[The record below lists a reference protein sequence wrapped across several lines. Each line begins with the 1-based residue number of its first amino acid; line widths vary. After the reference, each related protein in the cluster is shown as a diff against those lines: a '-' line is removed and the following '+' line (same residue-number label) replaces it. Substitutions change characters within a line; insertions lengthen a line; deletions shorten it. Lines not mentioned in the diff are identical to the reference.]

1 LRFRHLGLTF
11 RGVRM
16 RNRWGCLL
24 AVAAALAARP
34 SPAQAPRPGLDFP
47 EADLATVVIPAIA
60 EYTGRTIL
68 VEEGIRRV
76 VTLSVSG
83 EVDPDEALELLRAAL
98 RVTGYALV
106 PAPGGALKVMTLARA
121 HPETPQRAPDSRP
134 DSDAPIVTILRLH
147 AADASRI
154 AELLGPKEEG
164 AGLMIA
170 HPPTNS
176 LIVATTEPQLTRLR
190 TLVHA
195 LDHAETSQIR
205 VVPLR
210 FAAAMDV
217 AEQIREAFPD
227 DGDEGSY
234 RLSADE
240 RTNSLVIAALP
251 ERLAEIAS
259 FVDLVDSNRRGDAAE
274 LRVVR
279 VRYADAEAL
288 ADRLREAS
296 GPGRPGT
303 GGLAGQR
310 GAAGRSGGAQGGARE
325 PGVSVVADAATNSL
339 LIRATRDEFAEL
351 SRLIEELDRMPTR
364 AVVDIAV
371 YEVETTR
378 SLALGLDLLI
388 PLTIPDEAGD
398 PVSFATVGDVSPFF
412 SPLGDP
418 GRFTARLTGDPFVLP
433 IVDADGNPVDLIV
446 PEWGAQFTAAQGDA
460 SLRVLARPHL
470 LVSTGEEH
478 QLFAGDEVPVPV
490 SAGTTPATGATADDG
505 TTPVTTT
512 SGFTS
517 SKDIERQEVGV
528 EIRVEPIGISPELI
542 VLDLAVT
549 VSSVASTVDATDQAR
564 AEELGPT
571 INKVDLE
578 ATVRVPDGA
587 IVLVGAAP
595 QQIEIQADRATPFLS
610 RIPILGWLFR
620 THAEAERTRRLVI
633 AVQASAIDRPGEQ
646 LADSIQRR
654 LAFQR
659 AVEQRQTPAAI
670 ADAPYALLVATRA
683 TREAAESVVRDLSD
697 VRRPATIVEWAH
709 GGRIL
714 YDVYLTGF
722 PEVAPLGTLGAH
734 LRTRGY
740 RPAVTIVR

>member
-1 LRFRHLGLTF
+1 MRT
-11 RGVRM
+11 

-121 HPETPQRAPDSRP
+121 HPETPQRAPDPRP

-176 LIVATTEPQLTRLR
+176 LIVATTEPQLSRLR

-210 FAAAMDV
+210 FAAAVDV

-296 GPGRPGT
+296 GPGSSGT

-351 SRLIEELDRMPTR
+351 SRLIEELDRIPTR

-388 PLTIPDEAGD
+388 PLTLPDEAGD

-446 PEWGAQFTAAQGDA
+446 PEWGAQVTAAQGDA

-490 SAGTTPATGATADDG
+490 SSGATATTAATTDDG
-505 TTPVTTT
+505 TQT
-512 SGFTS
+512 STSIPSFTS
-517 SKDIERQEVGV
+517 RKDIERQEVGV

-542 VLDLAVT
+542 VLDLAVS
-549 VSSVASTVDATDQAR
+549 VSSVASGALATVQASS
-564 AEELGPT
+564 ADLGPT
-571 INKVDLE
+571 INQVDLE
-578 ATVRVPDGA
+578 ATVRLPDGA
-587 IVLVGAAP
+587 IVLVGASP
-595 QQIEIQADRATPFLS
+595 QTLKAETNRGVPFLKD
-610 RIPILGWLFR
+610 IPILGWLFR
-620 THAEAERTRRLVI
+620 SKLEIERVRRLVI
-633 AVQASAIDRPGEQ
+633 AVQASAIDGAGEQ
-646 LADSIQRR
+646 IADSTQRR

-659 AVEQRQTPAAI
+659 AVEERQPPEEI
-670 ADAPYALLVATRA
+670 ADARYALLVATRA
-683 TREAAESVVRDLSD
+683 TREDAEAVVRDLAD
-697 VRRPATIVEWAH
+697 IRRPATVVVWSQR
-709 GGRIL
+709 GRIL

-722 PEVAPLGTLGAH
+722 PEVAPMGPLGAR

-740 RPAVTIVR
+740 RPTLTIVR